1 MAAASLPE
9 LRIVSVPGDG
19 NCLFYSVLRSLQ
31 HYNPDYLI
39 MGERIADLS
48 REQFMT
54 YLRENM
60 NQVIIDQINDLTGV
74 DFSAE
79 IIGSI
84 ITNCIWGTEPTI
96 LYLARLL
103 QININVNM
111 RVNDR
116 NIIINHNVDSE
127 TTINIWYNGN
137 NHYNAYLPIPGGE
150 EVEKHSVAIDDKY
163 LLGIYLN
170 VLSGVKNT
178 QKAYTKEIVLTEL
191 KQLFKDDAL
200 VQVLSLENL
209 SDEDY
214 TKYLIKKITDYILA
228 KSSDKKEQ
236 IKTDEAIA
244 KALAERKYYNKY
256 LKYKLKYISLKKKYY
271 FNEISN

>member
-84 ITNCIWGTEPTI
+84 INNCIWGTEPTI

-200 VQVLSLENL
+200 VQVLSIVNL

-256 LKYKLKYISLKKKYY
+256 LKYKNKYLVLKSKISTK
-271 FNEISN
+271 